1 MTSGRFSKIQCVEYV
16 YPESR
21 DNPEDYH
28 RPLGRLLVHDTQKRE
43 GSDADDAEYEYQPG
57 PRADVLHE
65 PEPACITDGLDCH
78 READMEDSD
87 PEGQYHLLES
97 LTTSVRAAVAELRPM
112 FLKFYE
118 QASMSAYDEAARAHY
133 TTTEYRNAKKD

>member
-1 MTSGRFSKIQCVEYV
+1 MIDPTTFVYLDNRWQDLYNHLKKKGFKVYTPGQHVGQCREPYV
-16 YPESR
+16 VVKY
-21 DNPEDYH
+21 D
-28 RPLGRLLVHDTQKRE
+28 GTTQIE
-43 GSDADDAEYEYQPG
+43 NASSHYDLYAVMCY
-57 PRADVLHE
+57 V
-65 PEPACITDGLDCH
+65 
-78 READMEDSD
+78 